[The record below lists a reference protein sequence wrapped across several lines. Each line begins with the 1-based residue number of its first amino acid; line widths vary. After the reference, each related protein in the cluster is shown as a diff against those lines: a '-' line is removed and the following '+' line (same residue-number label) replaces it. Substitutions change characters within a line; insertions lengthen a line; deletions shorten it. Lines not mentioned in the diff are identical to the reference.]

1 MPLCSSV
8 RKLFA
13 PNYLQCGTECR
24 PQVWCFET
32 KAKCYFPP
40 VVSSR
45 ETGRRPAPQGADTA
59 GFDVSENFLH
69 QNVCSVELNAGPK
82 FGALQLRLSATFLP

>member
-32 KAKCYFPP
+32 KAKCYFPLKAAKP
-40 VVSSR
+40 GV
-45 ETGRRPAPQGADTA
+45 GRLTLRADTK
-59 GFDVSENFLH
+59 GFDGFGNFLH
-69 QNVCSVELNAGPK
+69 QTVCSVELNAGPK
-82 FGALQLRLSATFLP
+82 FGALKPRLSATFAL